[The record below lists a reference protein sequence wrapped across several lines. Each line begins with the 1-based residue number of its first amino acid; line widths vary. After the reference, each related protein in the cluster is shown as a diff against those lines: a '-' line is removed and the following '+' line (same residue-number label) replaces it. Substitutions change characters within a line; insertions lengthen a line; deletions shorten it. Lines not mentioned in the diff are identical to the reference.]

1 MQYKKPEFFEAIEG
15 AIDAYKAA
23 NGGCAPSTSQI
34 AAAVGLSQSTVSK
47 YLKAMDERGLL
58 RRDGYR
64 SISTRRSLRESGAY
78 ERVPVLGE
86 IACGIPS
93 LAVENIEDYV
103 DLPASLF
110 GHGPFFLLR
119 AKGLSM
125 VEAGI
130 EPGDLV
136 LIRQQSTAEHNQIVV
151 ALLEDEATLKRYR
164 PYPDGT
170 VHLHPENRTMDDIV
184 IPAEACVIQGV
195 AVKVLKDVR

>member
-1 MQYKKPEFFEAIEG
+1 MQYKKPEYFEAIER
-15 AIDAYKAA
+15 AIDAYKEA

-34 AAAVGLSQSTVSK
+34 AAAVGLSQPTVSR
-47 YLKAMDERGLL
+47 YLKDMDRQGLL
-58 RRDGYR
+58 QRDGYR
-64 SISTRRSLRESGAY
+64 SISTRRSRRESGAY
-78 ERVPVLGE
+78 QRVPVLGE

-93 LAVENIEDYV
+93 LAEENIEDYV
-103 DLPASLF
+103 DLPVSLF
-110 GHGPFFLLR
+110 GRGPFFLLR

-136 LIRQQSTAEHNQIVV
+136 LIRQQSTADYNQIVV
-151 ALLEDEATLKRYR
+151 ALLEEEATLKRYR

-170 VHLHPENRTMDDIV
+170 VHLHPENREMDDIV
-184 IPAEACVIQGV
+184 VEGGACVLQGV